1 MRAVVRFVRCYSI
14 VIGKL
19 PVDLR
24 TKVRECGTKI
34 HVELSHTR
42 LVRSCVRLR
51 CVIDEIVGK
60 EFVENLEPT
69 LALDLFGNS
78 AYNRFRCGRWSDAVH
93 FASLPLINRFTDRVE
108 EAFQVSAQHIALNDK
123 TSELAFSN
131 DFDQT
136 RRFQLFGVMG
146 ECGWAD
152 SVRLVQD
159 SEWRRAST
167 HRNLLENPKPSRLR
181 QGSSNSHKLA
191 LINRSGI
198 AGPCRGPYKA
208 VAHRVPHVLRLSPQ
222 GESLRRGQRQEL
234 GCLRI
239 PRSSQSSRR

>member
-1 MRAVVRFVRCYSI
+1 MIFRLRGRNPTTDLLHKRKKIANPPVIGDLAVLDTHDIHSLEVDPSVSRSDSKKGPLMRAVVRFVRCYSI

-60 EFVENLEPT
+60 EFVENLEVT
-69 LALDLFGNS
+69 LALDLFGIS
-78 AYNRFRCGRWSDAVH
+78 AYNRFRCVRWSDAVH

-167 HRNLLENPKPSRLR
+167 H
-181 QGSSNSHKLA
+181 
-191 LINRSGI
+191 
-198 AGPCRGPYKA
+198 
-208 VAHRVPHVLRLSPQ
+208 
-222 GESLRRGQRQEL
+222 
-234 GCLRI
+234 
-239 PRSSQSSRR
+239 